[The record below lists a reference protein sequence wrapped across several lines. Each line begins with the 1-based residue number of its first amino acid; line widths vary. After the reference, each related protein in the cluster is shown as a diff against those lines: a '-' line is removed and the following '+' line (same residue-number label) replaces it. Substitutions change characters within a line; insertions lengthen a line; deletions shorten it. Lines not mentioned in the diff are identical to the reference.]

1 MITLFNKFNIEYLRQ
16 FFENE
21 GFEVDLFEQD
31 DHSCAEL
38 EKWTDGGVD
47 MIITLM
53 PFTKNEFIDY
63 VNDFDVDDLINT
75 YRQDENYKINFTMAQ
90 SRKDFKKFHND
101 LKKTVKK
108 MENKNFIMNQK
119 ASKYNI

>member
-53 PFTKNEFIDY
+53 PFTKNEFIDC
-63 VNDFDVDDLINT
+63 
-75 YRQDENYKINFTMAQ
+75 
-90 SRKDFKKFHND
+90 
-101 LKKTVKK
+101 
-108 MENKNFIMNQK
+108 
-119 ASKYNI
+119 